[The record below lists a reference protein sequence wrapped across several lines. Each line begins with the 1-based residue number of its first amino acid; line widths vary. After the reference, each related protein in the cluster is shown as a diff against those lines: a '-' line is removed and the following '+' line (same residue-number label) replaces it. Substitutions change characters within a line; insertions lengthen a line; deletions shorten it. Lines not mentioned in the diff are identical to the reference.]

1 MYSIRLNIF
10 IHHIINVNINSYIMN
25 IDFYNEYPHFRLC
38 VGMVYINDVHVYIN
52 TRIDINIHVHAC
64 IIIQWIR
71 FKND

>member
-25 IDFYNEYPHFRLC
+25 IDFYNEYPLC